1 MDDVRPSLHK
11 EKNTVATTRT
21 DPRDATGAAAEK
33 AAKENAK
40 LLKERAD
47 EISMMRAAEEESL
60 RTEVFDPKK
69 PDAPIVID
77 EVEELGVTTR
87 DDSVIIRTIVDI
99 EDMTYGV
106 GNTYTFKA
114 GQKYKVSKDLA
125 DYLEM
130 LGYVWQ
136 PN

>member
-1 MDDVRPSLHK
+1 MAS
-11 EKNTVATTRT
+11 TRT

-40 LLKERAD
+40 VLRERAD
-47 EISMMRAAEEESL
+47 EISLMRAQEEESL
-60 RTEVFDPKK
+60 RTEVFDPKN
-69 PDAPIVID
+69 PDTPLLID
-77 EVEELGVTTR
+77 EVEELGVKTL
-87 DDSVIIRTIVDI
+87 DNSVIIRTIVDI

-114 GQKYKVSKDLA
+114 GQKYKVDKGLA

>member
-1 MDDVRPSLHK
+1 M
-11 EKNTVATTRT
+11 ATTRT

-33 AAKENAK
+33 AAKANAK
-40 LLKERAD
+40 ALKERAE
-47 EISMMRAAEEESL
+47 EISLIRAAEEESL
-60 RTEVFDPKK
+60 RNDVFDPKK
-69 PDAPIVID
+69 PDEPIVID

-87 DDSVIIRTIVDI
+87 DNSVIIRTIVDI

-114 GQKYKVSKDLA
+114 GQKYKVDKDLA